1 MIFDSNLSIS
11 FVINNDPES
20 NIIYF
25 YSKKA
30 GVYSVVLDSRVMNS
44 RVKHRLE
51 KKVSSQ
57 KKEVINLCLSNYVML
72 KPQQQKILLAYK
84 KEEDSA
90 LKKIDYMAGMKFE
103 FDCFTGRDVYIF
115 SKDYGKKYW
124 LHFLAGFIDS
134 CKSYNIRIED
144 FEPESLDSLF
154 NILDYLGFKYKEVYI
169 DSKYLN
175 ILTKNPFCLLASV

>member
-1 MIFDSNLSIS
+1 MVLDSNLNIN

-20 NIIYF
+20 SIIYF

-30 GVYSVVLDSRVMNS
+30 GIYSVVFDSKVINS
-44 RVKHRLE
+44 SVKHRLE
-51 KKVSSQ
+51 KKVNSQ
-57 KKEVINLCLSNYVML
+57 KKEVINLCLSNYVNM

-90 LKKIDYMAGMKFE
+90 LQKIDYMAGMRFE
-103 FDCFTGRDVYIF
+103 FDCFAGGNKYIF

-124 LHFLAGFIDS
+124 LNFLAGFIDS

-144 FEPESLDSLF
+144 FGLKSLNSLF
-154 NILDYLGFKYKEVYI
+154 SILNYLEFKYKEVDI
-169 DSKYLN
+169 DSKYLT
-175 ILTKNPFCLLASV
+175 ILTKNPFCLLTVV